1 MAPLPISQSSVLL
14 PIGANQRPGLSQLVN
29 FLKHGPAPSQLSQL
43 QQKKRRLAKQWPRMP
58 TIVEAE
64 EEKECASLTSFVVVV
79 SPPLQPPLL
88 PSGLP
93 ENLTDPMALASSGQ
107 CADAFAARLKCA
119 CENDRCVLLSW
130 LGGVFPSL
138 ALSEVGSHVV
148 QIACKVASGAQR
160 MVLISKLQGYIVD
173 LCMSPHGCE
182 VLTTLVESMPVS
194 AIGFVP
200 HELTGSGGQIARNR
214 FGFRVLEAVT
224 MHCSVPQMAA
234 LSQELV
240 LEAAA
245 LSRHAYGH
253 RVIQHLLEY
262 GTQACQSCIIQNL
275 MPEMP
280 LLAMNRT
287 ASRVVQKALDHVGV
301 KERYLIAMALLQ
313 SASPAVVDVACSR
326 AGSSVIV
333 EFANQEVCVSE
344 FRVLLA
350 KQGPRLA
357 QSKFGRRVID
367 HFGILQTAARFVQSM
382 QR

>member
-1 MAPLPISQSSVLL
+1 MAPLSIPQSAMPVQ
-14 PIGANQRPGLSQLVN
+14 IEANQGPGRSHLVN
-29 FLKHGPAPSQLSQL
+29 FLKHGLAPLQLSQL
-43 QQKKRRLAKQWPRMP
+43 QQKKRRLAKLLPRMP
-58 TIVEAE
+58 TIAEAE
-64 EEKECASLTSFVVVV
+64 EDKECALLASSVVVAA
-79 SPPLQPPLL
+79 PPWQPGQLL

-93 ENLTDPMALASSGQ
+93 ENLTDPMTLASSPQ
-107 CADAFAARLKCA
+107 CAEAFAARLKTA
-119 CENDRCVLLSW
+119 CENDRRVLLSW
-130 LGGVFPSL
+130 LSTVFPSL

-148 QIACKVASGAQR
+148 QVACKVASGIQR
-160 MVLISKLQGYIVD
+160 TMLVSKLKGTQTVLD

-200 HELTGSGGQIARNR
+200 QALTGRGGQIARHR
-214 FGFRVLEAVT
+214 FGFRVLEALT

-234 LSQELV
+234 LAQELM

-280 LLAMNRT
+280 LLAMDRT
-287 ASRVVQKALDHVGV
+287 ATRVVEKALDHVGV
-301 KERYLIAMALLQ
+301 KELHLIAMALLQ
-313 SASPAVVDVACSR
+313 SARPASLVDVACSR
-326 AGSSVIV
+326 GGSSIIV
-333 EFANQEVCVSE
+333 ELANREVFVSE
-344 FRVLLA
+344 FRMHLA
-350 KQGPRLA
+350 KEEPRLA

-367 HFGILQTAARFVQSM
+367 HSAIL
-382 QR
+382 